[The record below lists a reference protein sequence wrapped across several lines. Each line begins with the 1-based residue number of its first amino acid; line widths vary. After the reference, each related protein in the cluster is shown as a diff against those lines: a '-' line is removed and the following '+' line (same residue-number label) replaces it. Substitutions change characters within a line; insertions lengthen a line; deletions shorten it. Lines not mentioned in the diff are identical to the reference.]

1 MTSAT
6 PALRGP
12 KPRFLIGNIAEYGPD
27 PLGFMTRCARE
38 YGDLVPI
45 KFGPFTAHLATSPAL
60 VEEVLATRA
69 RDFRKSLGT
78 RLLKPLVG
86 NGLLTAEG
94 DFWLK
99 QRRLAQPAF
108 HRERV
113 AAYGRTMVDFTQEHV
128 DRWQVGRELDLHAEL
143 MALAYRIVVK
153 VLFDAE
159 LEGRVADVAAANAGI
174 QRHLE
179 QAFNTFRFLLPD
191 WLPTPGNIRYRRWVR
206 RLDDVVYAIIRE
218 RKTESTAAGDKDDRG
233 DLLSILLAARDEEG
247 RPMSDRQVRDEVM
260 TLMLAGHETT
270 ALALSW
276 AFMLLGQNPDAERR
290 LQQELATVLGGR
302 TPTPADVPALKFTEA
317 VINET
322 MRLYPPAYTTG
333 REAIRETQVGGI
345 RFPRRGV
352 VLVAQWVTHRDPR
365 WFDQPDSFRPERW
378 LDGLARRLPR
388 GAFYPFGLGPRK
400 CIGADFAMLEA
411 TLLLATV
418 AQRRRFELVPGQ
430 TFEPQ
435 PAVTLRPRDGLRAI
449 AQAAQPERPLGI
461 KAVPTREQVP
471 MA

>member
-1 MTSAT
+1 MTTAA

-12 KPRFLIGNIAEYGPD
+12 KPRFLIGNIGEYGPD

-45 KFGPFTAHLATSPAL
+45 KFGPFTAHLATGPAL

-69 RDFRKSLGT
+69 KDFRKSLGT
-78 RLLKPLVG
+78 RLLRPLVG

-128 DRWQVGRELDLHAEL
+128 DRWQVGQELDIHTAL
-143 MALAYRIVVK
+143 MALTYRIVVK
-153 VLFDAE
+153 VLFDAKV
-159 LEGRVADVAAANAGI
+159 EGRVADVAAANAGI
-174 QRHLE
+174 QHHLE
-179 QAFNTFRFLLPD
+179 QAFNTFRFLVPD
-191 WLPTPGNIRYRRWVR
+191 WVPTPGNIQYRLLIR
-206 RLDDVVYAIIRE
+206 RLDEVVYAIIRE
-218 RKTESTAAGDKDDRG
+218 RKSDSAAAAGEDDRG
-233 DLLSILLAARDEEG
+233 DLLSILLAARDDEA

-290 LQQELATVLGGR
+290 LHEELTTVLSGR
-302 TPTPADVPALKFTEA
+302 NPTAADIPALRFTEA

-333 REAIRETQVGGI
+333 REAIRETQVGGN
-345 RFPRRGV
+345 RLPKRGV
-352 VLVAQWVTHRDPR
+352 VLVAQWVTHRDGR
-365 WFDQPDSFRPERW
+365 WFDEPDSFRPERW
-378 LDGLARRLPR
+378 LDGLAKRLPR

-411 TLLLATV
+411 TLLLATI
-418 AQRRRFELVPGQ
+418 AQRWRFDLVPGQ
-430 TFEPQ
+430 TFDAQ
-435 PAVTLRPRDGLRAI
+435 AAVTLRPRDGIRAVV
-449 AQAAQPERPLGI
+449 AA
-461 KAVPTREQVP
+461 A
-471 MA
+471 